1 MSRHFAAYFAIVGT
15 LVFALPGA
23 ASAGPHFNFQQGAAS
38 AGPHFNFQR
47 GAASA
52 GPHFNFQRLQMSVP
66 TPRLSSPKLT
76 TPSLGSG
83 PKVTMTTTKSKKNKP
98 RIEERQIPSLGGGG
112 TDSPPGSASAM
123 PVSNTGGG
131 SLSANPGGGPPTSR
145 FRVIEVTRG
154 RFAVVE
160 GRSENIV
167 AAGFENSKAAWAWIA
182 NHV

>member
-1 MSRHFAAYFAIVGT
+1 MSRNLPAYFAIVGT
-15 LVFALPGA
+15 LVFALP
-23 ASAGPHFNFQQGAAS
+23 
-38 AGPHFNFQR
+38 

-112 TDSPPGSASAM
+112 TDSPPGSAFAM
-123 PVSNTGGG
+123 PVSDTGGVSVG
-131 SLSANPGGGPPTSR
+131 SPSFRDCGPSSHACT
-145 FRVIEVTRG
+145 VHHEHCTCG
-154 RFAVVE
+154 
-160 GRSENIV
+160 
-167 AAGFENSKAAWAWIA
+167 K
-182 NHV
+182 